1 MAARISAASS
11 GSVRD
16 AVRRVP
22 LLAWPPGVARSS
34 SRDRQPGGLPGALGA
49 GGAAG
54 AAQPGSGD
62 RPGEDLD
69 DGVLAVAQPGGG
81 AGQRPQRG
89 VRVMAHR
96 QREDLGAG
104 QPQRPAFGQGA
115 GWQRGASG

>member
-1 MAARISAASS
+1 MAAGA
-11 GSVRD
+11 GQVQQ
-16 AVRRVP
+16 P
-22 LLAWPPGVARSS
+22 
-34 SRDRQPGGLPGALGA
+34 DRQPGGLPGALGA